1 MSLQNY
7 LARLTD
13 ILRSR
18 QDIVVDD
25 FRLALTTAGAILQAR
40 ICFYDN
46 SMLSVVEEIEQTGLR
61 TVRRLTYKFHYQRAD
76 GILIFRYD
84 DAPHHRHL
92 LSFPHHKHVGD
103 SVIDAKPLDLADVL
117 REIDALIYPGD
128 SA

>member
-61 TVRRLTYKFHYQRAD
+61 AVRRLTYKFHYQRAD
-76 GILIFRYD
+76 GILIFR
-84 DAPHHRHL
+84 HG
-92 LSFPHHKHVGD
+92 S
-103 SVIDAKPLDLADVL
+103 S
-117 REIDALIYPGD
+117 
-128 SA
+128 